1 MTKRR
6 SSLTGS
12 WSGAYRY
19 PGDALPETVFN
30 AMISEAAGAFTGTIQ
45 EPNLTRS
52 WAGPV
57 NTALIEGAR
66 EGARLNFIKYYTG
79 DGGMRHMVMYDAAV
93 DDDFTRIDGAWSIPG
108 AWSGTFFMTRDDD
121 GAEEAVERE
130 AEAPIETRR

>member
-19 PGDALPETVFN
+19 PGDAMPETVFN
-30 AMISEAAGAFTGTIQ
+30 ALIEEVAGAFTGKIE
-45 EPNLTRS
+45 EPNLTRA

-66 EGARLNFIKYYTG
+66 ESAQLNFIKYYTG
-79 DGGMRHMVMYDAAV
+79 DGGMHHMVMYQGVV
-93 DDDFTRIDGAWSIPG
+93 DDGFTRIDGAWTVPG
-108 AWSGTFFMTRDDD
+108 AWSGTFFMTRDDLGEAAD
-121 GAEEAVERE
+121 AEVAAE
-130 AEAPIETRR
+130 AETPR